1 MYTLLI
7 TYCIIIA
14 IASLF
19 GGSVPQYFKLTHQRI
34 QLILSLVS
42 GVMLGVAFFHLI
54 PHAIYALEST
64 TIALWV
70 CLFGLLF
77 MFFMVRMFHF
87 HQHDLAVD
95 SDHDH
100 KQKHLCDD
108 EKDHHHVHCESHD
121 GALDFSWA
129 GLCFGLAVH
138 TIIDGIALAAAV
150 QSSSPAVW
158 SVGGLGVFLAILL
171 HKPLDALSITSLM
184 SVRGWDVNKQ
194 LVVNLVFALM
204 CPLGAILFAV
214 GINQLPESRDL
225 VLGLA
230 LAFSAGIF
238 LCISLGDLLPEVHFH
253 SHDRLKLSSM
263 LFIGVAIAFLIESMH
278 SHQGVIVS
286 SAKLNF
292 VNKTDADENGDSE
305 IVANL
310 IMNNGNHLV
319 DLYFSEMPEYETGY
333 LELWAQNKGD
343 NKLMYSLGYIEKPR
357 TRFKWPDGVD
367 PTEFSRLNISV
378 EAYDGDPSHSGNEIL
393 EGTFVEK

>member
-7 TYCIIIA
+7 IYCIIIA

-19 GGSVPQYFKLTHQRI
+19 GGSVPQFFKLTHERI

-42 GVMLGVAFFHLI
+42 GVMLGVAFFHLL
-54 PHAIYALEST
+54 PHAIYVLEST
-64 TIALWV
+64 TVALWV
-70 CLFGLLF
+70 CLGGLLF

-95 SDHDH
+95 SEHDH

-108 EKDHHHVHCESHD
+108 DHHHVHCDDHD
-121 GALDFSWA
+121 GALDISWI

-150 QSSSPAVW
+150 QSSSTTGLSIA
-158 SVGGLGVFLAILL
+158 GLGVFLAIFL

-194 LVVNLVFALM
+194 LTVNLVFSLM
-204 CPLGAILFAV
+204 CPLGALVFAV
-214 GINQLPESRDL
+214 GVDQFLDYRDL

-253 SHDRLKLSSM
+253 SHDRIKLSSM

-278 SHQGVIVS
+278 NHQGVEAATAKIVNPTDVDADS
-286 SAKLNF
+286 VGEAKLLKSN
-292 VNKTDADENGDSE
+292 VEY
-305 IVANL
+305 
-310 IMNNGNHLV
+310 LV
-319 DLYFSEMPEYETGY
+319 DLNFDEFPELDSGY
-333 LELWAQNKGD
+333 LELWASNGEGE
-343 NKLMYSLGYIEKPR
+343 MYSLGFVAKRRARYR
-357 TRFKWPDGVD
+357 WPNGID
-367 PTEFSRLNISV
+367 PSVFSLLNVSQ
-378 EAYDGDPSHSGNEIL
+378 EAYDGDPTHSGVNLLSGKL
-393 EGTFVEK
+393 EEK